1 MKTVLAFTLLLALL
15 GSTSL
20 RSEAQQS
27 QYQQRGSSMGGGI
40 IYSSPGTSM
49 GGGITYPGSVG
60 ISPYAN
66 QPGYGYYA
74 PNPYAPGYPAYA
86 GGGYG
91 YPAWGAPVQGA
102 GGYFQFGGASNRGA
116 FYWKSPSGYYYP
128 WGGAAYGA
136 VNSPIIIVQQGQ
148 STPTQPPVSDMFKDI
163 RAYLEEQNGK
173 SKFLAEDY
181 NHLSR
186 RLRDIMQKESL
197 LANRNGGT
205 LDSLDEETI
214 RKDLN
219 MLSADVA
226 RRVKP

>member
-1 MKTVLAFTLLLALL
+1 MKTGFAFALLLTLLA
-15 GSTSL
+15 STPLSAQ
-20 RSEAQQS
+20 AQQG
-27 QYQQRGSSMGGGI
+27 QYQQRGSSMGGGV
-40 IYSSPGTSM
+40 IYSQGTTM
-49 GGGITYPGSVG
+49 GGGITYPSAVPIGRT
-60 ISPYAN
+60 PYYN

-74 PNPYAPGYPAYA
+74 PNPNGAGYPAY

-91 YPAWGAPVQGA
+91 YPAYGAPVQGA
-102 GGYFQFGGASNRGA
+102 GGYFQFGGGASRGA

-136 VNSPIIIVQQGQ
+136 ISQPIIVVQQGQ
-148 STPTQPPVSDMFKDI
+148 STPAQPPVSDMFKDI

-173 SKFLAEDY
+173 SKFLPEDY

-186 RLRDIMQKESL
+186 RLRDIMQKEAL
-197 LANRNGGT
+197 LANRNGGS
-205 LDSLDEETI
+205 LDGIDEETI